1 MKLDRQTKIDIIKG
15 LQYRLDVLRPEY
27 GPYLM
32 MCDIAEVLCYAVYSR
47 PYHSGKYPE
56 LSREQKVY
64 LNNIYLNL
72 VKKGLLTKSRT
83 GKTLRVSKKILDWK
97 EMKPEKKFLVQSI
110 LFDDNGQETIIESI
124 KTDNYTKTIDLLMQ
138 RHKHSNKY
146 VYIAM
151 QINDQNVIYKIREN
165 KYFK

>member
-1 MKLDRQTKIDIIKG
+1 MKLDRQVKINIMKG

-47 PYHSGKYPE
+47 PYHSGKTPE

-72 VKKGLLTKSRT
+72 VKQGLLTKSRT
-83 GKTLRVSKKILDWK
+83 GKTLRISEKILDWH
-97 EMKPEKKFLVQSI
+97 EE
-110 LFDDNGQETIIESI
+110 
-124 KTDNYTKTIDLLMQ
+124 
-138 RHKHSNKY
+138 RH
-146 VYIAM
+146 
-151 QINDQNVIYKIREN
+151 
-165 KYFK
+165 